1 MDDTRA
7 SDGTKNTTSADLVT
21 SLPAGNKGYGYI
33 QMASKSA
40 PSAQNVAN
48 EWQVSNT
55 VKQRPAAVPEECSQP
70 LSVYTTSFMATDW
83 PEDKESSIQQLG
95 KAQIS

>member
-7 SDGTKNTTSADLVT
+7 SDGTENTTSADLVT

-33 QMASKSA
+33 QMASQSA

-48 EWQVSNT
+48 EWQVGNT
-55 VKQRPAAVPEECSQP
+55 VKQRSAAAVPGECSQL
-70 LSVYTTSFMATDW
+70 LSVYTTSFMTTDW
-83 PEDKESSIQQLG
+83 PEVKESSIQ
-95 KAQIS
+95 